1 MKLIFIRNVG
11 ELFDGKF
18 VYEFIFA
25 EKIEG
30 IDGEGWDA
38 YPASGNPEP
47 PEKGYI
53 DKVGRF
59 ETDEFSL
66 MCIQN
71 SDTFAVWDAVDGV
84 VALAWEDITEGYDEY
99 PDNRIKFFYGDD
111 LEKVTDLL
119 YSRDIIIEWKYDSK
133 DELQE

>member
-11 ELFDGKF
+11 EVWDGKYI
-18 VYEFIFA
+18 YEFIFS
-25 EKIEG
+25 ENIEG
-30 IDGEGWDA
+30 VDGEGWDA

-53 DKVGRF
+53 SKVGRF
-59 ETDEFSL
+59 ETDEFNL
-66 MCIQN
+66 ICIQN

-84 VALAWEDITEGYDEY
+84 VAFAWEDITEYDTY
-99 PDNRIKFFYGDD
+99 PEDRLKFFYGDE

-119 YSRDIIIEWKYDSK
+119 YSRDIIIEWKYDNK
-133 DELQE
+133 NELQG